1 MLPSIMRRF
10 GRYSIYG
17 LLMVTACG
25 FAGAASADPAPLPL
39 HKNVHIG
46 AVYNTRVS
54 VKAVDAARQ
63 TLEIGWPSSINNLAE
78 PFPLKELVVTQTTQF
93 KIWQKGV
100 TISDI
105 KVGDTLQ
112 EIRNNN
118 IDGKGDNAYF
128 WANSLVVTS
137 LQPLTL
143 TIHGGSGGSSPTPKP
158 KPGQTISDSLVES
171 MQSDEFRGIGHYSP
185 HRSWR
190 DADGKLK
197 DSTTFIVPKPEPM
210 IFTRSVA
217 SNPLKMSDFSVGQ
230 SLVVDGTMRPDGKL
244 VATTLWSVEEKL
256 PTPTP

>member
-1 MLPSIMRRF
+1 MTKFSTSLRRQSALSLLIVVCGF
-10 GRYSIYG
+10 TSVSKADEKKLQTHENVHMMGIYG
-17 LLMVTACG
+17 
-25 FAGAASADPAPLPL
+25 AS
-39 HKNVHIG
+39 
-46 AVYNTRVS
+46 VS
-54 VKAVDAARQ
+54 VKAVDNAQQ
-63 TLEIGWPSSINNLAE
+63 TLELSWPFRSAE
-78 PFPLKELVVTQTTQF
+78 PTEYTPSQLVVTQTTQF
-93 KIWQKGV
+93 KIWQKCV

-118 IDGKGDNAYF
+118 IDGKVDNAYF

-143 TIHGGSGGSSPTPKP
+143 TIHGGSGGSSPTLKP

-171 MQSDEFRGIGHYSP
+171 LQADEFRGIGHYFP

-197 DSTTFIVPKPEPM
+197 KSTTFIVPQPEPM

-217 SNPLKMSDFSVGQ
+217 SKPLKMSDFSVGQ
-230 SLVVDGTMRPDGKL
+230 SLVIDGTMRPDGKL
-244 VATTLWSVEEKL
+244 VATTIWSVEEKS
-256 PTPTP
+256 PTSTP